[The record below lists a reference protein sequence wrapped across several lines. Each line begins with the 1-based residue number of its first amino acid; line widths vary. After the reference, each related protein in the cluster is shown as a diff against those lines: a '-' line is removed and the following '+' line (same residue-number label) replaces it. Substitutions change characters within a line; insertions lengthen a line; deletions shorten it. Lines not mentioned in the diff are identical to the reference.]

1 MARYIEPASYNP
13 DSTGAPLVN
22 GKLFFFKSGTNTQLA
37 TFKDEDLSI
46 PNTHPILI
54 PANGTTPNIFFIG
67 SAKVVKTADDLIT
80 NEIGK
85 QISSI
90 DPVGGEKELGDFT
103 LWDTTVTYDLNDIAE
118 GSTGEFY
125 ISLSNANQANDPT
138 TNEDKWELFKLL
150 GVWNTNITYSIG
162 DVVLSTLGNL
172 WKSLTATAANDPE
185 TDDGTNWSVAING
198 QWVNKSLAFT
208 VFAGKKY
215 QIDASGGAVDAPLKT
230 AYVIGDEIIVHNE
243 SISTNT
249 VRLTNTALT
258 IKGPD
263 GTVTSSDN
271 LVLDPGATAHLV
283 AKTTTILE
291 AV

>member
-1 MARYIEPASYNP
+1 MSRFIDPSPQYRPNS
-13 DSTGAPLVN
+13 
-22 GKLFFFKSGTNTQLA
+22 KLFFFRSGTNSQL
-37 TFKDEDLSI
+37 TTYKDQFETI
-46 PNTHPILI
+46 ANTHPVLTDSL
-54 PANGTTPNIFFIG
+54 GVVPNIFFSG
-67 SAKVVKTADDLIT
+67 SAKLIVLDE
-80 NEIGK
+80 NDVQYIERDP
-85 QISSI
+85 IS
-90 DPVGGEKELGDFT
+90 GEVELGEFN
-103 LWDTTVTYDLNDIAE
+103 LWDTVVDYDKNDIVE
-118 GSTGEFY
+118 GSDGNFY
-125 ISLSNANQANDPT
+125 KSLSNGNVANDPIT
-138 TNEDKWELFKLL
+138 SADKWELFKLI
-150 GVWNTNITYSIG
+150 GVWNTNITYSVG
-162 DVVLSTLGNL
+162 DVVLSTTGNL
-172 WKSLTATAANDPE
+172 WKALTAAAGNDPE

-198 QWVNKSLAFT
+198 QWINKSSAFT
-208 VFAGKKY
+208 VFAGKSY

-258 IKGPD
+258 IKGPL